1 MAHSNVIEHQPLADT
16 DDDRLL
22 FPDTYADQDP
32 DRPAYIM
39 ASGETVSY
47 GEMVTASRA
56 ISGLLHERGLRHGDT
71 VAILMSNEAAYLKV
85 AWGLQRAGLRFV
97 AIATRLGGSDVAYIL
112 GNCQAKALI
121 VSPGLLDTA
130 RAALD
135 LTGGVGQRYTTR
147 PAVDGFESL
156 IDAAADAPPN
166 PDERE
171 GVDLLYSSGT
181 TGRPKGIVATLPL
194 APLGNAPGFTTLFH
208 ERWGLDH
215 DSVYLSPAPL
225 YHAAPLRVCMTVHRY
240 GGTVIVMDRFDAQA
254 ALDLI
259 ATHRVTETQM
269 VPTMLIR
276 MLKLPQDVRDSY
288 DVSSLRCVIHAA
300 APMPADAKRK
310 VIDWFGPIVR
320 EFYSATENYLFTE
333 LGTQEWLAHPGSVGR
348 PLSGIPHILT
358 DDGKE
363 LPVGEVGT
371 IWSEGG
377 MWFEYLNDPEKTA
390 EARNAQGWTSVGD
403 LGYLDADGY
412 LYLSDRRSDLILCGG
427 ANVYP
432 QEAESQLLGHPDVA
446 DAAVYGIPHDELGQV
461 VHGAV
466 QLRAGVEPG
475 PETEARLLT
484 YLTDRI
490 SSFKC
495 PRRLDFLDELPRL
508 PTGKVLKRVLQQRY
522 TQDHPPKH

>member
-1 MAHSNVIEHQPLADT
+1 MAHSNVIEHQQLADT

-22 FPDTYADQDP
+22 FPDTYAEQDP

-47 GEMVTASRA
+47 GEMVAASRA

-71 VAILMSNEAAYLKV
+71 VAILMSNEVAYLKV

-121 VSPGLLDTA
+121 VSPALLDLA
-130 RAALD
+130 REALD
-135 LTGGVGQRYTTR
+135 LTDGVTERFTT
-147 PAVDGFESL
+147 G
-156 IDAAADAPPN
+156 AAADGVESLFEAAAGAPPN

-194 APLGNAPGFTTLFH
+194 APLGTGPGFATLFH

-240 GGTVIVMDRFDAQA
+240 GGTVIVMDRFDAAA
-254 ALDLI
+254 ALGLI
-259 ATHRVTETQM
+259 EEYRVTETQM

-276 MLKLPQDVRDSY
+276 MLKLAEEERNSY

-310 VIDWFGPIVR
+310 VIAWFGPIVR

-333 LGTQEWLAHPGSVGR
+333 LGTEDWLAHPGSVGA
-348 PLSGIPHILT
+348 PLSGTPHILN
-358 DDGKE
+358 DDGQE
-363 LPVGEVGT
+363 LPAGQIGT
-371 IWSEGG
+371 IWSEDGL
-377 MWFEYLNDPEKTA
+377 WFEYLGDPDKTA
-390 EARNAQGWTSVGD
+390 EARNDRGWTTVGD
-403 LGYLDADGY
+403 LGHLDEDGY
-412 LYLSDRRSDLILCGG
+412 LYLADRRSDLILCGG
-427 ANVYP
+427 ANIYP
-432 QEAESQLLGHPDVA
+432 QEAESHLLGHPDVA
-446 DAAVYGIPHDELGQV
+446 DAAVFGIPHDELGQV

-466 QLRAGVEPG
+466 QLREGVEPT
-475 PETEARLLT
+475 PETEQRLLT
-484 YLTDRI
+484 YLTDSL

-522 TQDHPPKH
+522 REEHPQP